1 MGNNLSVDQLDD
13 CDPIK
18 RNKDIGREFAYDN
31 LTPLEPDDPAF
42 PCGLVAKSVFNDTF
56 SLSRVGESTPIK
68 INEDNIAWKSDVE
81 YKFKNLE
88 GDLKKKQWHDVEDQ
102 HFIVWM
108 RTAGLPNFRKLY
120 GEISEDLKAGDY
132 TLEILNIYDVS
143 SFAGSKYFVLSTTNL
158 LGGTNYFLAICYIIV
173 GALCIMFGIIFF
185 IAYMGR
191 KSQSTQANS
200 TNFQPVRNQ

>member
-1 MGNNLSVDQLDD
+1 MFAADD
-13 CDPIK
+13 S
-18 RNKDIGREFAYDN
+18 
-31 LTPLEPDDPAF
+31 TPLVADEPAY
-42 PCGLVAKSVFNDTF
+42 PCGLVAKSFFNDTF
-56 SLSRVGESTPIK
+56 TLKNDAGVEID
-68 INEDNIAWKSDVE
+68 INSDNIAWKSDVE
-81 YKFKNLE
+81 YKFKNLPLAE
-88 GDLKKKQWHDVEDQ
+88 AEWKKKQWHDVEDP

-120 GEISEDLKAGDY
+120 GEISEDLKQGDY
-132 TLEILNIYDVS
+132 QLEIVNIYDVS

-191 KSQSTQANS
+191 KQSGPAQSSN
-200 TNFQPVRNQ
+200 N